1 MSIDNNDLELE
12 KSIESF
18 INSNEKVNVRQETIH
33 AKGFDLF
40 NFGYI
45 RPQDVPPEAV
55 SEYGKIKIGV
65 KQLEDA
71 VFELGTLKIPKL
83 PYCTKE
89 EIMKAIVTR
98 DYKKIKL
105 ISDFFYAASGIY
117 QSVCNYFAFLYRY
130 DWYIYAEN
138 VKDSAN
144 TDKIIEEYTKLLT
157 YLDGTYIKKIC
168 GDIALKVIKYGA
180 YYGYIIDSPKGA
192 QLQELP
198 YEYCRSLY
206 SVGGCPAVEFN
217 MAFFD
222 EQFKDLNYRL
232 KVLKLFPDEFAKGYA
247 LYKQGKLNDDEATNA
262 LSWSGGVNNK
272 FRRTG
277 WYLLDP
283 SSTIKFNLNGS
294 DIPVFFN
301 ALPAIL
307 DLDAAQELDRKKQMQ
322 KLLKILVQKLPM
334 DKNGDLIY
342 DVDEARDLHNN
353 IVNMLRRAI
362 GVDVITT
369 PAEVESIDISDKN
382 TTTSTDDLEKV
393 ERTVY
398 NSLGLSR
405 NIFNADGQIA
415 LEKSILDDESTV
427 RNLLLQF
434 SIFFDKIIEKKNQ
447 SKKFNFRFVMLETTQ
462 YNYKDLSKYYK
473 ELTANGQ
480 SKFMPMIALGHSQS
494 SVLNLAYFEN
504 EILDLPSLMIPP
516 LLSSTMNGQ
525 TILDTRSQRRGSNS
539 QNTSGSTGGRP
550 EKPDSEKSEKTIKNL
565 ESQG

>member
-1 MSIDNNDLELE
+1 M
-12 KSIESF
+12 
-18 INSNEKVNVRQETIH
+18 VT
-33 AKGFDLF
+33 
-40 NFGYI
+40 
-45 RPQDVPPEAV
+45 
-55 SEYGKIKIGV
+55 EYGKIKIGV

-71 VFELGTLKIPKL
+71 ILDLGTLKLPRV
-83 PYCTKE
+83 PYCNKK
-89 EIMKAIVTR
+89 EIMDAIVKR
-98 DYKKIKL
+98 DYRKIKM

-117 QSVCNYFAFLYRY
+117 QSVCNYFAYLYRY
-130 DWYIYAEN
+130 DWYIYPEN
-138 VKDSAN
+138 VKESA
-144 TDKIIEEYTKLLT
+144 KSEKVIEEYTKLLT
-157 YLDGTYIKKIC
+157 YLDGTYIKKMC

-180 YYGYIIDSPKGA
+180 YYGYIIDSPRGA

-198 YEYCRSLY
+198 YEYCRSIY
-206 SVGGCPAVEFN
+206 SVGGSPAIEFN

-222 EQFKDLNYRL
+222 EQFSDLNYRL

-247 LYKQGKLNDDEATNA
+247 LYKQGKLVSEDNFAA
-262 LSWSGGVNNK
+262 YGPGYIK
-272 FRRTG
+272 RRTG
-277 WYLLDP
+277 WYLLNP
-283 SSTIKFNLNGS
+283 GSTIKFNLNGS

-334 DKNGDLIY
+334 DKNGDLIF
-342 DVDEARDLHNN
+342 DVDEARDIHNT
-353 IVNMLRRAI
+353 IVAMLSRAI

-369 PAEVESIDISDKN
+369 FADVEAIDISDKN
-382 TTTSTDDLEKV
+382 TTTSQDDLEKV
-393 ERTVY
+393 ERSVY
-398 NSLGLSR
+398 NALGLSR
-405 NIFNADGQIA
+405 NIFNADGQLA

-462 YNYKDLSKYYK
+462 YNYKDLAKTYR

-480 SKFMPMIALGHSQS
+480 SKFLPMIALGHSQS

-504 EILDLPSLMIPP
+504 EILDLPSIMIPP

-525 TILDTRSQRRGSNS
+525 TILDTRSQRRSSNS
-539 QNTSGSTGGRP
+539 QNTSESTGGRP
-550 EKPDSEKSEKTIKNL
+550 EKPDSEKSEKTIQNL
-565 ESQG
+565 ESQS